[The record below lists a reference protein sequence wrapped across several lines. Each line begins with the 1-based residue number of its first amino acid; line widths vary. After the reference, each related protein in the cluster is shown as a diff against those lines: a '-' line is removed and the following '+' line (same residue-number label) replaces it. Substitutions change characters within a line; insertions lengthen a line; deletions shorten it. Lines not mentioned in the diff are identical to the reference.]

1 MQPHSC
7 GEAGSSVPPG
17 LRRGWLAASIVM
29 LAVCLFFAWQ
39 SWQLSLSDRLGPGPG
54 FFPFWLS
61 LLGAAL
67 AIGLLVG
74 ALRERGGAEQ
84 GELLLP
90 RGAAAGR
97 VVAVFGAIV
106 AAAALLDPLG
116 YRLTALLF
124 LGALAPLLGARS
136 PVAIGAVAL
145 VGSFGVYLVFNDWL
159 DVLLPVGPLGI

>member
-1 MQPHSC
+1 
-7 GEAGSSVPPG
+7 
-17 LRRGWLAASIVM
+17 M

-67 AIGLLVG
+67 AIALLAG
-74 ALRERGGAEQ
+74 AFRRRNQDEAGQA
-84 GELLLP
+84 LLP
-90 RGAAAGR
+90 GGAAAGR
-97 VVAVFGAIV
+97 VVAILGAV
-106 AAAALLDPLG
+106 AGAALLLDPLG

-136 PVAIGAVAL
+136 PVVIGIVAL
-145 VGSFGVYLVFNDWL
+145 TGSFGVYLVFNDWL
-159 DVLLPVGPLGI
+159 DVILPVGPLGV

>member
-1 MQPHSC
+1 
-7 GEAGSSVPPG
+7 
-17 LRRGWLAASIVM
+17 M
-29 LAVCLFFAWQ
+29 LAVCLFFGWR

-61 LLGAAL
+61 LLGAGL
-67 AIGLLVG
+67 AVAIWVG
-74 ALRERGGAEQ
+74 AFRSRPEAEA
-84 GELLLP
+84 EPLWP
-90 RGAAAGR
+90 RGAGIGR
-97 VVAVFGAIV
+97 IFAILGAIA

-136 PVAIGAVAL
+136 PIAIAAVAL

-159 DVLLPVGPLGI
+159 DVILPVGPFGV